1 MPAKGST
8 GTTRRPPLR
17 SDRGVKLYAPT
28 MAKPYFRVVAAGQ
41 VERTSA
47 PVPREHLAASQAAK
61 FTGRGLDPETA
72 CSRREA
78 DELFDQMV
86 RWAKH
91 QTSPTRRGERTMN
104 ALCDRRLEE
113 LSSKGRERGT
123 IEKNECLMRLY
134 VRPLIGDLEVADW
147 SPEHS
152 LAVLNRARQT
162 CGAERVADLGS
173 LLRSLVTLAHRKPL
187 WLSRDED
194 PMEGVEFRV
203 RATRQGESVHYVPMK
218 ERPSTDQV
226 ESLSTSM
233 QEVGCSTQAY
243 HDGRPTTNV
252 TVDREWGWLFTQ
264 TMGKCGPRFGE
275 GVALTVTSVVRPLA
289 EVLSAIEEDLTLNPT
304 SRVARREALIHL
316 PHGYAIDPG
325 RRLINIFETVEWK
338 GSTPY
343 IAPPE
348 ERASGKAP
356 KSKKERWTIYPA
368 SLVEPMAARCAEL
381 LERFGPEQGPHAL
394 LFPAGDHRFVQVPL
408 DPRRPSRGTRWQD
421 QDWWSRDHF
430 RKTMYL
436 NAVARAEGW
445 PDTPDFPFENLRHHF
460 ATWAKLHG
468 YPDELIS
475 HCMGHATVDYTQRR
489 YFRTGADTI
498 PHGMAASAGL

>member
-1 MPAKGST
+1 MPVKGST

-28 MAKPYFRVVAAGQ
+28 LSKPYFRVVAAGR

-47 PVPREHLAASQAAK
+47 PVPREQLVSNERVRFSGVA
-61 FTGRGLDPETA
+61 LDPATA
-72 CSRREA
+72 RARREA

-91 QTSPTRRGERTMN
+91 QTSPVRRGERTMN

-113 LSSKGRERGT
+113 LRNKGRARST
-123 IEKNECLMRLY
+123 INKNESLMRLY
-134 VRPLIGDLEVADW
+134 VRPLIGDVEVADW

-152 LAVLNRARQT
+152 LAMLNRARQT

-187 WLSRDED
+187 WLTRDED

-203 RATRQGESVHYVPMK
+203 RATRQGESVHYVPAK
-218 ERPSTDQV
+218 DRPSTEQV
-226 ESLSTSM
+226 ESMSTSM

-243 HDGRPTTNV
+243 HNSRPTTSV
-252 TVDREWGWLFTQ
+252 TVDRKWGWLFTQ
-264 TMGKCGPRFGE
+264 TMGKSGPRFGE
-275 GVALTVTSVVRPLA
+275 GVAITVTSVARPLA
-289 EVLSAIEEDLTLNPT
+289 EVLSAIEEDLTLNPA
-304 SRVARREALIHL
+304 SRAARCEGVIDL

-325 RRLINIFETVEWK
+325 RRLIYIYETVEWE

-343 IAPPE
+343 IAPPD

-368 SLVEPMAARCAEL
+368 SLVEAMTERCAEL

-394 LFPAGDHRFVQVPL
+394 LFPAHDHNFVQVPR
-408 DPRRPSRGTRWQD
+408 DPKRPSRGTRWQD
-421 QDWWSRDHF
+421 QDWWNRSHF

-436 NAVARAEGW
+436 RAVARAEGW
-445 PDTPDFPFENLRHHF
+445 PDKPPFPFENLRHHF
-460 ATWAKLHG
+460 ATWAKHHG

-475 HCMGHATVDYTQRR
+475 HCMGHATVDYTQKR

-498 PHGMAASAGL
+498 PDGMAASVNL

>member
-47 PVPREHLAASQAAK
+47 PVPLEHLAPSEAAK
-61 FTGRGLDPETA
+61 FAGRDLDSETA
-72 CSRREA
+72 RSRREA

-91 QTSPTRRGERTMN
+91 QTSPTRRGERTIN
-104 ALCDRRLEE
+104 ALCDRRLED
-113 LSSKGRERGT
+113 LSNKGRARST
-123 IEKNECLMRLY
+123 IEKNESLMRLY
-134 VRPLIGDLEVADW
+134 VRPVIGHVEVADW

-152 LAVLNRARQT
+152 LAVLNRARES

-218 ERPSTDQV
+218 KRPSTEQV
-226 ESLSTSM
+226 ESLADAM
-233 QEVGCSTQAY
+233 QEVGCSAQAY
-243 HDGRPTTNV
+243 HDGRPTTRV
-252 TVDREWGWLFTQ
+252 TVDREWGWLLTQ
-264 TMGKCGPRFGE
+264 TMGKAGPRFGE
-275 GVALTVTSVVRPLA
+275 AIALTVTSVARPLA
-289 EVLSAIEEDLTLNPT
+289 EVLSAIDEDLTLNPA
-304 SRVARREALIHL
+304 SRAARRAAIIDL
-316 PHGYAIDPG
+316 PHGYALDPG
-325 RRLINIFETVEWK
+325 RRLILITEAVEWE
-338 GSTPY
+338 GSKPH
-343 IAPPE
+343 IAPCE
-348 ERASGKAP
+348 RRASGKVP

-368 SLVEPMAARCAEL
+368 SLVEAMATRCADL

-394 LFPAGDHRFVQVPL
+394 LFPAGDHCFVQVPR

-421 QDWWSRDHF
+421 QDWWNRSHF
-430 RKTMYL
+430 RKTMYR
-436 NAVARAEGW
+436 NAAAQAEGW
-445 PDTPDFPFENLRHHF
+445 PDTPEFPFENLRHHF
-460 ATWAKLHG
+460 ATWAKRHG

-498 PHGMAASAGL
+498 PDGMAASEGL